1 MAESVPYRTMPSI
14 PSEIIAQLA
23 RARAILDRH
32 LGGTLQAL
40 YLFGSAVDGGL
51 RPQSDIDLLA
61 VVGAAPGE
69 PVRRA
74 LMVDLLKVSAWPGTD
89 PACCALEVTVLARD
103 AVLPWRHPARREL
116 QFGEWLRDD
125 LRAGKFEPPMQDH
138 DLAILL
144 TKARQHSVSLL
155 GPPAHELFAP
165 VPPADFARA
174 LADTIAQWNEPA
186 DWRDEERHI
195 VLALARIWYSV
206 VTGKI
211 AAKDTAAAWALDRL
225 PAAHRPVLAQARDA
239 YLGRAADAL
248 AQCPEQVAAF
258 IHHAKAEIRRA
269 AGAPA
274 G

>member
-1 MAESVPYRTMPSI
+1 MPASI
-14 PSEIIAQLA
+14 PAEIIPQLA

-32 LGGTLQAL
+32 LGGALQAL

-61 VVGAAPGE
+61 LVGAAPDE

-74 LMVDLLKVSAWPGTD
+74 LMLDLLDVSAWPGTD
-89 PACCALEVTVLARD
+89 PACRALEVTVLARD

-125 LRAGKFEPPMQDH
+125 LRAGTFEPPMEDH

-144 TKARQHSVSLL
+144 TKVRQHSISLL

-195 VLALARIWYSV
+195 VLALARIWFSV

-211 AAKDTAAAWALDRL
+211 AAKDTAAAWALQRL
-225 PAAHRPVLAQARDA
+225 PAAHRAVLAQARDA
-239 YLGRAADAL
+239 YLGRAADEL
-248 AQCPEQVAAF
+248 AARPDQVAAF
-258 IHHAKAEIRRA
+258 IHYLKAAIRRA
-269 AGAPA
+269 AGSPGA
-274 G
+274 